1 MVISQPEITMDLIRS
16 LHLMTRA
23 WLLDGPLSPYV
34 DPFQA
39 LLDRGRYADGS
50 MEKALRAWSHFAHG

>member
-1 MVISQPEITMDLIRS
+1 MDLIRS